1 MSAELQSL
9 DRHIRQAIDE
19 ILAAL
24 AGLDEEQ
31 LNRAPAVPGA
41 NSCFV
46 IATHV
51 FGNMRALVLGIV
63 CGLDVHRVRPEEFR
77 ASGSLPG
84 LESAGR
90 HLSEEIAVALADLEP
105 DKLDERVMPSQE
117 LWGEGTPEE
126 QPRRET
132 LMHVVEHAGIHLG
145 QILLTVD
152 MVRGE
157 APSG

>member
-9 DRHIRQAIDE
+9 DQHIRQAIDE

-24 AGLDEEQ
+24 GGLTNEQ
-31 LNRAPAVPGA
+31 LNRAPAVRGA

-63 CGLDVHRVRPEEFR
+63 CGLDVHRVRPNEFR
-77 ASGSLPG
+77 ANGSLPS
-84 LESAGR
+84 LEAAGR
-90 HLSEEIAVALADLEP
+90 QLSAEIARALAELEP
-105 DKLDERVMPSQE
+105 GKLDERVMPAQE

-132 LMHVVEHAGIHLG
+132 LMHVVEHAGVHLG

-152 MVRGE
+152 LLRDE